1 MVDHLYFDLSLSE
14 DGKSFDII
22 LIKKDKFKGINIGLA
37 EIKENPLLEKE
48 EELEEEKKVEKEK
61 VKEKKVEEKE
71 EEVEEEKLE
80 EEEDESII
88 IMYNDM
94 RYVTFPGIDSLYTEK
109 ELIYVGK
116 INNMYDEVEFSSFGE
131 DINLLE

>member
-1 MVDHLYFDLSLSE
+1 MVYHLYFDLSLSE

-22 LIKKDKFKGINIGLA
+22 LIKKDKSKEINRELP
-37 EIKENPLLEKE
+37 EIIENPLLEKE
-48 EELEEEKKVEKEK
+48 ELEEEKVEEEK
-61 VKEKKVEEKE
+61 VKEEK
-71 EEVEEEKLE
+71 VEEEKV

-88 IMYNDM
+88 VMYNDV
-94 RYVTFPGIDSLYTEK
+94 RYVTFPGIDSLYSEK

-116 INNMYDEVEFSSFGE
+116 INSEHDEVEFTSFGE